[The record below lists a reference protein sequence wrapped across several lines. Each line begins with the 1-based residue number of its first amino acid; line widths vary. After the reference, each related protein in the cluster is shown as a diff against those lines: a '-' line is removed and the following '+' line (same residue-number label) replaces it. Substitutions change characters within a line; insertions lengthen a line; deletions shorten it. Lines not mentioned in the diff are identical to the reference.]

1 MSARAVNEFVIVPPE
16 HKIEAIVNSAERFK
30 AYLAG
35 EFPGRVFSL
44 QPVYPFDDDAFQII
58 PMMGAIGDEGGV
70 MCEYPD
76 AMLMRDIR
84 QACERFDPS
93 SIQGL
98 SA

>member
-16 HKIEAIVNSAERFK
+16 HKIETIVNSAERFK

-58 PMMGAIGDEGGV
+58 PVMGAIGDEGGV

-76 AMLMRDIR
+76 AILMQEIR
-84 QACERFDPS
+84 NACDAFNPAS
-93 SIQGL
+93 THGL
-98 SA
+98 AA